1 MNALYKKPFD
11 RLEVFLNEYQP
22 KLELALKEIAVLRSA
37 DENSSE
43 FSDALAELYTCV
55 TVLESYADGVVKAI
69 DQFTDDRPE

>member
-11 RLEVFLNEYQP
+11 RLEIFLNEYQP

-37 DENSSE
+37 DENS
-43 FSDALAELYTCV
+43 DALAELYTCV
-55 TVLESYADGVVKAI
+55 TVLESYADGVVKEI